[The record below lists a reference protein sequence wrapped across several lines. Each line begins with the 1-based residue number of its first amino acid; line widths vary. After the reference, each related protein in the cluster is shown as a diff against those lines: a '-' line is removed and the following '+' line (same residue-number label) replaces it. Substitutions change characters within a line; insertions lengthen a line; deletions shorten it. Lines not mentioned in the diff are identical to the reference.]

1 MPKYIVS
8 STYSPGSWARMM
20 RMPDDR
26 ARAGTELSESLGGS
40 LEALYWK
47 VSARCT
53 LTIVDLPDSQAATA
67 LAAVLTHTGAYQR
80 VQVEEI
86 LTQEQFTAVLELAGS
101 ISPAFRVPGQALL
114 PDNSS

>member
-1 MPKYIVS
+1 MPKYMVS

-26 ARAGTELSESLGGS
+26 AQAARELSESVGG
-40 LEALYWK
+40 LLDALYWK

-53 LTIVDLPDSQAATA
+53 VTLVDLPDSHAATA
-67 LAAVLTHTGAYQR
+67 LAAVLTHTGAYQE
-80 VQVEEI
+80 VEVI

-101 ISPAFRVPGQALL
+101 ISPVFRVPGQALL
-114 PDNSS
+114 QGNSS